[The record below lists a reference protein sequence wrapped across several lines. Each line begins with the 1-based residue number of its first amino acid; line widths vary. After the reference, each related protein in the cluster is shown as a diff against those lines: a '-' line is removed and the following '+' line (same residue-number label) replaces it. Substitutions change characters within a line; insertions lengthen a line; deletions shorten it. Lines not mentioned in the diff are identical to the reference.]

1 MNFGLWVHITN
12 YLRIPLVPS
21 MACLL
26 VDASSIICLE
36 IMCLTLALSGY
47 QLSGCEAKSFLQV

>member
-26 VDASSIICLE
+26 VDPSSLICLE
-36 IMCLTLALSGY
+36 IMCLTLALIGY